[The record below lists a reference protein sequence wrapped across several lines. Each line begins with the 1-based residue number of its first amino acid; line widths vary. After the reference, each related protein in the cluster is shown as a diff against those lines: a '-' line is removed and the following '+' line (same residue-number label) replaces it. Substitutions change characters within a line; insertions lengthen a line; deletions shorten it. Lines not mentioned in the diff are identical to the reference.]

1 MKPPPPYLPP
11 ELTETWMTGG
21 LAMPAHS
28 HMPHHRICPAPL
40 GGAWLITRPA
50 QKPRPYLE
58 HHQGLSDL
66 IQEVWTWKGFPMA

>member
-40 GGAWLITRPA
+40 GG
-50 QKPRPYLE
+50 
-58 HHQGLSDL
+58 
-66 IQEVWTWKGFPMA
+66 